1 MDRLFLLALEGRG
14 LVLAY
19 PSCKLKVQGIQLT
32 RKIILKNI
40 VSVTQL
46 RFVFISDSLG
56 SEVCLLCD

>member
-46 RFVFISDSLG
+46 RFVFISD
-56 SEVCLLCD
+56 